1 MTIRGVAIAC
11 AEPLFATP
19 ELLTEQQKEEFT
31 EKWRQWH
38 ALNYFK
44 KQKEENERKER
55 EEKKEEEGKEASQGE
70 EENTS
75 KLD

>member
-44 KQKEENERKER
+44 MQKRQKER
-55 EEKKEEEGKEASQGE
+55 EKKKEEEGKEASQGE
-70 EENTS
+70 KENNS